1 MLALALPALVLA
13 DCTVGPDYKRP
24 DVAVPAAFRAQ
35 IGASD
40 ATSIADLPWWSV
52 FEDKALHDLIIVA
65 LHNNYDL
72 QIAVARIKQARE
84 DVAIAQSEAMPQLG
98 YDVSGTAQ
106 EIPLPSE
113 HSVSSTTVGTI
124 GAVFNAAWEFDVWGR
139 IRRTTEAAQA
149 NLLNREDIRRGVMLT
164 LVSDLASGYFQLREY
179 DRELA
184 IARESVATF
193 GKTLDLFRY
202 RFEAGKDSELPVTRV
217 RADYESANAN
227 IPTITRQIA
236 EQENALS
243 VLAGVSPGDIQRGRA
258 LTEQITPD
266 TPLGLTTELLRR
278 RPDIL
283 AAEQT
288 MMAANAEI
296 GVAVA
301 DFYPKIGL
309 SALAGGEG
317 IGVGSGIQG
326 LGIWGVAL
334 SAAGPL
340 FTGGRLEAVY
350 RQRQAY
356 WDETVAQYQKTILA
370 AFQETSNAIVARQ
383 TLVKKR
389 ENLEGQIQALRRS
402 LDIALLRYDA
412 GRSGYFEVL
421 DAEQQLYPAEYD
433 LARTRLDQLVA
444 VVNLYKALGGGWQ
457 LKPEQW
463 AQQS

>member
-52 FEDKALHDLIIVA
+52 FDDKALHDLIIVA

-72 QIAVARIKQARE
+72 QIAIARIKQARE

-149 NLLNREDIRRGVMLT
+149 NLLNQEDVRRGVMLT
-164 LVSDLASGYFQLREY
+164 LVSDLAAGYFQLREY

-184 IARESVATF
+184 IARESVATY
-193 GKTLDLFRY
+193 GKTLSLFRY
-202 RFEAGKDSELPVTRV
+202 RFEGGKDSELPVTRV

-288 MMAANAEI
+288 MVAANAEI

-356 WDETVAQYQKTILA
+356 WDETVAQYQKTILT

-389 ENLEGQIQALRRS
+389 ENLEAQIQALRHS

-433 LARTRLDQLVA
+433 LARTRLEQLVA

-463 AQQS
+463 AQQP